1 MTVAG
6 LLLCAGEATRF
17 AGKRHKL
24 LAPARGR
31 PLVAWAIE
39 PACRAGL
46 DEVVVVSGAVDLS
59 EVVPDEVTLL
69 GNERWKE
76 GQSSSL
82 RVGVDWCARQGHG
95 AVVVG
100 LGDQPGLTVSAWQAL
115 AAASPTPVAVA
126 TYRGVRGHPVRLEAA
141 VWPLLPVSGDE
152 GARRLLRGRPELVT
166 EVPCEGDPRDIDS
179 TEDLRRWS

>member
-1 MTVAG
+1 MTVAVV
-6 LLLCAGEATRF
+6 LLCAGEGSRF
-17 AGKRHKL
+17 GGGRHKL

-31 PLVAWAIE
+31 PLVSWAVA
-39 PACRAGL
+39 PALEAGL
-46 DEVVVVSGAVDLS
+46 DEVVVVTGAVDLS
-59 EVVPDEVTLL
+59 GVLPDEVTVL
-69 GNERWKE
+69 GNELWKE

-82 RVGVDWCARQGHG
+82 RVAVDWCARRGHE

-100 LGDQPGLTVSAWQAL
+100 LGDQPGLTVAAWRAL
-115 AAASPTPVAVA
+115 AAPSPTPIAVA
-126 TYRGVRGHPVRLEAA
+126 TYGGVRGHPVRLEAS